1 MIGIYNS
8 ITVLTMLPS
17 GESLIVPISKK
28 TSDILLCWLP
38 GGDMALKQPSFAIV
52 NDVANIAS
60 QLPRA
65 PDEELIMLLQR
76 PGATSTY
83 KKTFRPYK
91 IK

>member
-1 MIGIYNS
+1 
-8 ITVLTMLPS
+8 
-17 GESLIVPISKK
+17 
-28 TSDILLCWLP
+28 
-38 GGDMALKQPSFAIV
+38 MALKQPSFAIV

-91 IK
+91 IKQALRWVRLRRLSTYYGGWRPGGPL